1 MMITLTY
8 YSQKQLDIIA
18 SIPEQWRAYVAQQQE
33 ATKWRVDIQVQP
45 DDSSYRY
52 RALMQKPQLVLKFS
66 LAFYFE
72 FPVGTSCVF
81 QNQRFV
87 LTRSQ
92 DLKKQGTRKIEYTM
106 TLGTNENY
114 LAEWKIRNVIDSVTS
129 GAPKDNRLK
138 FSLCAKPREFI
149 DLIVRNLNKKDTS
162 VTWERGECIEA
173 SEKTVEFNHT
183 YIDAG
188 LTDICNVFQ
197 TEYEV
202 EYISSSRAKI
212 HLRRVEYF
220 KTEPIALSYGCGNG
234 FVPGVG
240 RTSEIDGVP
249 VKRML
254 VQGSDRNID
263 RAKYGSPELLLPK
276 SQTIRYDGIHFEDEG
291 GFNSAIARTYKSNA
305 DGDGVERIDK
315 ISDAIKEDSLDC
327 SEIYPSRIGKVT
339 AVEVQNEAK
348 NFYNIID
355 NTIPA
360 NLNYNNYLIAGE
372 TMNIIFQDG
381 MLAGKEFDVKYKH
394 EQRKFE
400 IVPQEIDGVIM
411 PDATWCPVNG
421 QMYAIFG
428 IQLPDEYICN
438 NTDKSGGS
446 WDMMRAAVKALYE
459 CEDQRFT
466 FTGNLQSLW
475 AKRHWLEVG
484 GKLIV
489 GGHVLF
495 QDEQF
500 AKDGVVI
507 RIVGIKD
514 FLNAPYSPTIEL
526 SNSVSGGNSVAS
538 QLRQITNTE
547 VMIDDTEKRM
557 LQFTKRRFRDAKET
571 MAMLEQSL
579 LDNYTNAISPITV
592 QTMSLLVGDESL
604 QFRFVENVNSTT
616 AISHAFIYDAAR
628 KVFRTNGGIIQHL
641 TLGIQNIS
649 SERKVSDYKVW
660 YLSEY
665 MSAVLDDAS
674 KKYFLYIKANKNSQ
688 YGIFVLSEKAIKMES
703 VNGFYHFLVG
713 ILNSEYDGERSFATL
728 YGYSEI
734 LPGRIKTD
742 RIVSSDGRSYFDMVA
757 NAMKLGDA
765 LDFNSRG
772 DGRLLLRG
780 TLVQND
786 GGEAAPIPLYRGEWN
801 ASATYYQGDE
811 VVRTENGVVTSYRYV
826 ATSPS
831 AGKPLS
837 DTSVWAISA
846 KGANGQ
852 KGDAGRDGR
861 DGAKGDKGDTGQR
874 GADGAAGRDGAKGE
888 TGAQGPQGEKGLP
901 GKNGVDGK
909 SYTPNLLD
917 NSAFGKDLAQWW
929 KNYPNAAITL
939 DDSTHS
945 PVVGT
950 RVLKILPNGGDHMY
964 LAHTIG
970 KVLRPSTTYTFS
982 VWAKQPPKASA
993 AVFYMYGTPNI
1004 WTHIYGADGTWQ
1016 RFTHTFTTPAE
1027 ISTSTTLCLLNF
1039 KNADPNYVAYF
1050 AAPKLE
1056 MGDTATAWTSSE
1068 ADRKGVDGHNG
1079 KDGKDGRSSY
1089 THVRYSNDGGQT
1101 FTAATTEAI
1110 EAAKKMRGTGV
1121 NLVSTMH
1128 RPDGDYSKP
1137 WCTNGGVFSLL
1148 TQATDLPAGAYRGL
1162 RCVQSRVNDGAYH
1175 YNRYNIDGGKSY
1187 TLSFWARADAARRF
1201 FYGAQGIATPIITL
1215 TTEWKKYVLT
1225 FTLPASASQVVLVF
1239 YGQEVGTFEYAD
1251 VKLEEGSVASTWTP
1265 FPVDAAKGTTPA
1277 RYRGELVSEQPVASV
1292 EPKDYTWIDT
1302 KGEKGDGG
1310 KDGLTPL
1317 PNLLRNAD
1325 LPSELGAWGVNR
1337 TDNACSAQHDPSV
1350 TPPIADAQVWG
1361 LSSSNQANSFAELH
1375 QDVDLIAGRTY
1386 TFSVYTKGATA
1397 GWLIG
1402 YPQGTHFHLKSDTA
1416 ETLGEWKRFSSTF
1429 SATASGRS
1437 KFYLRAW
1444 NKNGNS
1450 GKVLFSCPK
1459 AEEGTQAT
1467 PWTRAAED
1475 FRPDYTEMRFAVN
1488 GSRTAPPVLNLKER
1502 SPQGWSIGQPVVGQM
1517 QFLWMSTAQVSGAT
1531 DVLKS
1536 DWSAPVRITPADGQ
1550 KGDSPAMAYRGEYDA
1565 AKTYYGTSYRVD
1577 VVKSGKEYFVARTD
1591 AGEFRAVA
1599 PPNASKWNGFGANFE
1614 SVATQLLL
1622 AENANIG
1629 NWFLSQGSIVSTL
1642 DESSWI
1648 SLDARANEIAMH
1660 TDHGGGRSTD
1670 IMLDASSGS
1679 INVQTKDA
1687 NGLKDAA
1694 SISGDGMFSNNAGVR
1709 CWPSTTGIQQF
1720 AAMCGYGVAN
1730 LARAPYAIPDG
1741 FDSYAV
1747 VGVFGRAENINTTQY
1762 KAPAYGG
1769 LFYQLK
1775 ACGFVQNVKK
1785 IADSDLNTQLT
1796 IHHTRVIGLT
1806 SNSKDANVRLPSSA
1820 VEGQTISFTQVGDGS
1835 MSILPPIGDG
1845 EHRILRYGNA
1855 PQTSWIVRRGETVR
1869 LTMIEGVVLAGQNG
1883 YKVWVVEMK

>member
-1 MMITLTY
+1 MLTLYTKDDKKLLSLSVGDNSYRHRELMGENTLALYFELSKHVEIPIGAYVDFGGERYTLMRPEALKMHHTRHFEYTLT
-8 YSQKQLDIIA
+8 LD
-18 SIPEQWRAYVAQQQE
+18 SAQG
-33 ATKWRVDIQVQP
+33 KMKLWKMRNLVD
-45 DDSSYRY
+45 
-52 RALMQKPQLVLKFS
+52 
-66 LAFYFE
+66 
-72 FPVGTSCVF
+72 G
-81 QNQRFV
+81 
-87 LTRSQ
+87 
-92 DLKKQGTRKIEYTM
+92 
-106 TLGTNENY
+106 
-114 LAEWKIRNVIDSVTS
+114 
-129 GAPKDNRLK
+129 RLK
-138 FSLCAKPREFI
+138 FTLTAKPIEHLRLLV
-149 DLIVRNLNKKDTS
+149 DNLNRREMGWS
-162 VTWERGECIEA
+162 VGTCADDVEHLVSYDHASCWEALGRIAEE
-173 SEKTVEFNHT
+173 
-183 YIDAG
+183 
-188 LTDICNVFQ
+188 
-197 TEYEV
+197 
-202 EYISSSRAKI
+202 
-212 HLRRVEYF
+212 F
-220 KTEPIALSYGCGNG
+220 KTEFEIVGRTINLGKVEHERSNPLSLAYGKGKG
-234 FVPGVG
+234 FISGVG
-240 RTSEIDGVP
+240 RSNQGDNPPTEV
-249 VKRML
+249 L
-254 VQGSDRNID
+254 FVQGGERNID
-263 RAKYGSPELLLPK
+263 ASKYGSSTLHLPK
-276 SQTIRYDGIHFEDEG
+276 QGQIKYDGQHFEGEAGYDAARANTYIVDDLGLSVRRHG
-291 GFNSAIARTYKSNA
+291 GQI
-305 DGDGVERIDK
+305 
-315 ISDAIKEDSLDC
+315 ISGAEDSLDA
-327 SEIYPSRIGKVT
+327 SSIYPKRVGKVSEVI
-339 AVEVQNEAK
+339 VENAKK
-348 NFYNIID
+348 NFYD
-355 NTIPA
+355 FVDASLPYA
-360 NLNYNNYLIAGE
+360 LNYNDCLIAGE
-372 TMNIIFQDG
+372 KMTVIFQSG
-381 MLAGKEFDVKYKH
+381 MLAGREFEVKYHHDIKGTKKS
-394 EQRKFE
+394 RRFE
-400 IVPQEIDGVIM
+400 IVPQEVDGQTM
-411 PDATWCPVNG
+411 PNATYCPRVG
-421 QMYAIFG
+421 DEYAVFHC
-428 IQLPDEYICN
+428 QLPQVYISQPAQ
-438 NTDKSGGS
+438 KVGAE
-446 WDMMRAAVKALYE
+446 WDMLRKAVKHLYE
-459 CEDQRFT
+459 HEQQTFT
-466 FTGNLQSLW
+466 FTGELDGIW
-475 AKRHWLEVG
+475 ARRNWVNVG
-484 GKLIV
+484 GRLRLGSFV
-489 GGHVLF
+489 RFTDPQF
-495 QDEQF
+495 QPQ
-500 AKDGVVI
+500 GVDV
-507 RIVGIKD
+507 RIIGIKD
-514 FLNAPYSPTIEL
+514 NINNPHAPQIEL
-526 SNSVSGGNSVAS
+526 SNAPLSGSFSTTISKLEAQKLEAE
-538 QLRQITNTE
+538 QLTKAA
-547 VMIDDTEKRM
+547 V
-557 LQFTKRRFRDAKET
+557 QFTQRQFRDARET
-571 MAMLEQSL
+571 MEMLETAMA
-579 LDNYTNAISPITV
+579 DKFTRAISPAAV
-592 QTMSLLVGDESL
+592 QTMALLVGDESL
-604 QFRFVENVNSTT
+604 QFRFVSSRATPTPVVHE
-616 AISHAFIYDAAR
+616 IRYDSATKQLRVGA
-628 KVFRTNGGIIQHL
+628 GLLQHL
-641 TLGIQNIS
+641 TIGIKSIS
-649 SERKVSDYKVW
+649 SAHSPKEYRFWDIPAFTSGRLDVEEKKYYLYVRVPRNGNSGAF
-660 YLSEY
+660 YLSETAKS
-665 MSAVLDDAS
+665 MD
-674 KKYFLYIKANKNSQ
+674 
-688 YGIFVLSEKAIKMES
+688 SEP
-703 VNGFYHFLVG
+703 NFYHLLVG
-713 ILNSEYDGERSFATL
+713 ILNSEYGGERSFVQL
-728 YGYSEI
+728 YGYSEL
-734 LPGRIKTD
+734 LPGRITAD
-742 RIVSSDGRSYFDMVA
+742 RLVSSDGRSYFDMVA

-909 SYTPNLLD
+909 
-917 NSAFGKDLAQWW
+917 
-929 KNYPNAAITL
+929 
-939 DDSTHS
+939 
-945 PVVGT
+945 
-950 RVLKILPNGGDHMY
+950 
-964 LAHTIG
+964 
-970 KVLRPSTTYTFS
+970 
-982 VWAKQPPKASA
+982 
-993 AVFYMYGTPNI
+993 
-1004 WTHIYGADGTWQ
+1004 
-1016 RFTHTFTTPAE
+1016 
-1027 ISTSTTLCLLNF
+1027 
-1039 KNADPNYVAYF
+1039 
-1050 AAPKLE
+1050 
-1056 MGDTATAWTSSE
+1056 
-1068 ADRKGVDGHNG
+1068 
-1079 KDGKDGRSSY
+1079 DGRSSY
-1089 THVRYSNDGGQT
+1089 THVRYSVDVGRT
-1101 FTAATTEAI
+1101 FTAPTAEAL
-1110 EAAKKMRGTGV
+1110 ESAKKMRGAGV
-1121 NLVSTMH
+1121 NFASLMH
-1128 RPDGDYSKP
+1128 KPDGDYSKP

-1148 TQATDLPAGAYRGL
+1148 TQAADLPAGAYRGL

-1225 FTLPASASQVVLVF
+1225 FTMPASASQVVLVF

-1292 EPKDYTWIDT
+1292 EPKDYTWVDT

-1350 TPPIADAQVWG
+1350 TPPIADAQVWD
-1361 LSSSNQANSFAELH
+1361 LSPSNQANSFAELH

-1397 GWLIG
+1397 GWLIV

-1475 FRPDYTEMRFAVN
+1475 FRPDYTEMRFSVN

-1502 SPQGWSIGQPVVGQM
+1502 SPQGWSIGQPAVGHM

-1577 VVKSGKEYFVARTD
+1577 VVKYGKEYFVARTD

-1599 PPNASKWNGFGANFE
+1599 PPNASKWNNFGANFE

-1622 AENANIG
+1622 AEDANIG
-1629 NWFLSQGSIVSTL
+1629 DWYLSQGSIVSTL
-1642 DESSWI
+1642 NESSWI

-1730 LARAPYAIPDG
+1730 LARAPYEIPDG

-1806 SNSKDANVRLPSSA
+1806 SNSKDANVRLPSRA

-1855 PQTSWIVRRGETVR
+1855 PQTSWIVLRGETVC

>member
-1 MMITLTY
+1 MLTLYTKDDKKILSLSVGDNSYRHRELMGENTLTLY
-8 YSQKQLDIIA
+8 FELSKHVE
-18 SIPEQWRAYVAQQQE
+18 IPIGAYVDFGGERYTLMRPE
-33 ATKWRVDIQVQP
+33 A
-45 DDSSYRY
+45 
-52 RALMQKPQLVLKFS
+52 LKMHH
-66 LAFYFE
+66 
-72 FPVGTSCVF
+72 
-81 QNQRFV
+81 
-87 LTRSQ
+87 TRHF
-92 DLKKQGTRKIEYTM
+92 EYTL
-106 TLGTNENY
+106 TLDSAQGKMK
-114 LAEWKIRNVIDSVTS
+114 LWKMRNLVD
-129 GAPKDNRLK
+129 GRLK
-138 FSLCAKPREFI
+138 FTLTAKPIEHLRLLV
-149 DLIVRNLNKKDTS
+149 DNLNRREMGWS
-162 VTWERGECIEA
+162 VGTCTDDVEHLVSYDHASCWEALGRIAEE
-173 SEKTVEFNHT
+173 
-183 YIDAG
+183 
-188 LTDICNVFQ
+188 
-197 TEYEV
+197 
-202 EYISSSRAKI
+202 
-212 HLRRVEYF
+212 F
-220 KTEPIALSYGCGNG
+220 KTEFEIVGRTINLGKVEHERSNPLSLAYGKGKG
-234 FVPGVG
+234 FISGVG
-240 RTSEIDGVP
+240 RSNQGDNPPTEV
-249 VKRML
+249 L
-254 VQGSDRNID
+254 FVQGGERNID
-263 RAKYGSPELLLPK
+263 ASKYGSSTLHLPK
-276 SQTIRYDGIHFEDEG
+276 QGQIKYDGQHFEGEAGYDAARANTYIVDDLGLSVRRHG
-291 GFNSAIARTYKSNA
+291 GQIVSGA
-305 DGDGVERIDK
+305 
-315 ISDAIKEDSLDC
+315 EDSLDA
-327 SEIYPSRIGKVT
+327 SSIYPKRVGKVSEVI
-339 AVEVQNEAK
+339 VENAKK
-348 NFYNIID
+348 NFYD
-355 NTIPA
+355 FVDASLPDA
-360 NLNYNNYLIAGE
+360 LNYNDCLIAGE
-372 TMNIIFQDG
+372 KMTVIFQSG
-381 MLAGKEFDVKYKH
+381 MLAGCEFEVKYHHDIKGTKKS
-394 EQRKFE
+394 RRFE
-400 IVPQEIDGVIM
+400 IVPQEVDGQTM
-411 PDATWCPVNG
+411 PNATYCPRVG
-421 QMYAIFG
+421 DEYAVFHC
-428 IQLPDEYICN
+428 QLPQVYISQPAQ
-438 NTDKSGGS
+438 KVGAE
-446 WDMMRAAVKALYE
+446 WDMLRKAVKHLYE
-459 CEDQRFT
+459 HEQQTFT
-466 FTGNLQSLW
+466 FTGELDGIW
-475 AKRHWLEVG
+475 ARRNWVNVG
-484 GKLIV
+484 GRLRL
-489 GGHVLF
+489 GGFVRFTDPQF
-495 QDEQF
+495 QPQ
-500 AKDGVVI
+500 GVDV
-507 RIVGIKD
+507 RIIGIKD
-514 FLNAPYSPTIEL
+514 NINNPHAPQIEL
-526 SNSVSGGNSVAS
+526 SNAPLSGSFSTTISKLEAQKLEAE
-538 QLRQITNTE
+538 QLTKAA
-547 VMIDDTEKRM
+547 V
-557 LQFTKRRFRDAKET
+557 QFTQRQFRDARET
-571 MAMLEQSL
+571 MEMLEAAMA
-579 LDNYTNAISPITV
+579 DKFTRAISPAAV
-592 QTMSLLVGDESL
+592 QTMALLVGDESL
-604 QFRFVENVNSTT
+604 QFRFVSSRATPTPVVHE
-616 AISHAFIYDAAR
+616 IRYDSATKQLRVGA
-628 KVFRTNGGIIQHL
+628 GLLQHL
-641 TLGIQNIS
+641 TIGIKSIS
-649 SERKVSDYKVW
+649 SAHSPKEYRFWDIPAFTSGRLDVEEKKYYLYVRVPRNGNSGAF
-660 YLSEY
+660 YLSETAKS
-665 MSAVLDDAS
+665 MD
-674 KKYFLYIKANKNSQ
+674 
-688 YGIFVLSEKAIKMES
+688 SEP
-703 VNGFYHFLVG
+703 NFYHLLVG
-713 ILNSEYDGERSFATL
+713 ILNSEYGGERSFVKL

-734 LPGRIKTD
+734 LPGRITTD

-826 ATSPS
+826 SSAPS

-929 KNYPNAAITL
+929 KNYPNAGITL
-939 DDSTHS
+939 DDSTAS

-950 RVLKILPNGGDHMY
+950 RVLKILPNGGDHIY
-964 LAHTIG
+964 LATTIG
-970 KVLRPSTTYTFS
+970 KVLRPNTTYTFS
-982 VWAKQPPKASA
+982 VWAKQPPNASA

-1004 WTHIYGADGTWQ
+1004 WTHIYGAEGTWQ

-1068 ADRKGVDGHNG
+1068 ADRKGADGHNG
-1079 KDGKDGRSSY
+1079 KDGADGRSSY

-1101 FTAATTEAI
+1101 FTAATAEAI
-1110 EAAKKMRGTGV
+1110 EAAKKMRGAGV

-1137 WCTNGGVFSLL
+1137 WCTNGGVYSLL
-1148 TQATDLPAGAYRGL
+1148 TQAADLPAGAYRGL

-1175 YNRYNIDGGKSY
+1175 YNRYNINGGKSY

-1337 TDNACSAQHDPSV
+1337 TDNACSAQRDPSV

-1361 LSSSNQANSFAELH
+1361 LSPSNQANSFAELH

-1402 YPQGTHFHLKSDTA
+1402 YPQGTHFHLKSDAA

-1502 SPQGWSIGQPVVGQM
+1502 SPQGWSIGQPAVGQM

-1565 AKTYYGTSYRVD
+1565 AKTYYGTAYRVD
-1577 VVKSGKEYFVARTD
+1577 VVKYGKEYFVARTD

-1599 PPNASKWNGFGANFE
+1599 PPNASKWNNFGANFE

-1622 AENANIG
+1622 AEDANIG
-1629 NWFLSQGSIVSTL
+1629 DWYLSQGSIVSTL
-1642 DESSWI
+1642 NESSWI
-1648 SLDARANEIAMH
+1648 SLDARENEIAMH

-1670 IMLDASSGS
+1670 ITLDASSGS

-1730 LARAPYAIPDG
+1730 LARAPYAIPDD

-1747 VGVFGRAENINTTQY
+1747 VGVFGRAENTNTTQY

-1775 ACGFVQNVKK
+1775 VCGFVQNVKK
-1785 IADSDLNTQLT
+1785 IADSDLNTQLS

-1806 SNSKDANVRLPSSA
+1806 SNSKDANVRLPSRA
-1820 VEGQTISFTQVGDGS
+1820 VEGQTILFTQVGDGS

-1855 PQTSWIVRRGETVR
+1855 PQTSWIVLRGETVC

>member
-1 MMITLTY
+1 MLTLYTKDNKKLLNLSVGDNSYRHRELMGENTLTLY
-8 YSQKQLDIIA
+8 FELSKHVE
-18 SIPEQWRAYVAQQQE
+18 IPIGAYVDFGGERYTLMRPEALKMHHTRHFEYILTLDSAQG
-33 ATKWRVDIQVQP
+33 KMKLWKMRNLVD
-45 DDSSYRY
+45 
-52 RALMQKPQLVLKFS
+52 
-66 LAFYFE
+66 
-72 FPVGTSCVF
+72 G
-81 QNQRFV
+81 
-87 LTRSQ
+87 
-92 DLKKQGTRKIEYTM
+92 
-106 TLGTNENY
+106 
-114 LAEWKIRNVIDSVTS
+114 
-129 GAPKDNRLK
+129 RLK
-138 FSLCAKPREFI
+138 FTLTAKPIEHLRLLV
-149 DLIVRNLNKKDTS
+149 DNLNRREMGWS
-162 VTWERGECIEA
+162 VGTCADDVEHLVSYDHASCWEALGRIAEE
-173 SEKTVEFNHT
+173 
-183 YIDAG
+183 
-188 LTDICNVFQ
+188 
-197 TEYEV
+197 
-202 EYISSSRAKI
+202 
-212 HLRRVEYF
+212 F
-220 KTEPIALSYGCGNG
+220 KTEFEIVGRTINLGKVEHERSNPLSLAYGNG
-234 FVPGVG
+234 KGFISGVG
-240 RTSEIDGVP
+240 RSNQGDNPPTEV
-249 VKRML
+249 L
-254 VQGSDRNID
+254 FVQGGERNID
-263 RAKYGSPELLLPK
+263 ASKYGSSTLHLPK
-276 SQTIRYDGIHFEDEG
+276 QGQIKYDGQHFEGEAGYDAARANTYIVDDLGLSVRRHG
-291 GFNSAIARTYKSNA
+291 GQI
-305 DGDGVERIDK
+305 
-315 ISDAIKEDSLDC
+315 ISGAEDSLDA
-327 SEIYPSRIGKVT
+327 SSIYPKRVGKVSEVI
-339 AVEVQNEAK
+339 VENAKK
-348 NFYNIID
+348 NFYD
-355 NTIPA
+355 FVDTSLPDA
-360 NLNYNNYLIAGE
+360 LNYNDCLIAGE
-372 TMNIIFQDG
+372 KMTVIFQSG
-381 MLAGKEFDVKYKH
+381 MLAGREFEVKYHHDIKGTKKS
-394 EQRKFE
+394 RRFE
-400 IVPQEIDGVIM
+400 IVPQEVDGQTM
-411 PDATWCPVNG
+411 PNATYCPRVG
-421 QMYAIFG
+421 DEYAVFHC
-428 IQLPDEYICN
+428 QLPQVYI
-438 NTDKSGGS
+438 TQPAQKMGAE
-446 WDMMRAAVKALYE
+446 WDMLRKAVKHLYE
-459 CEDQRFT
+459 HEQQTFT
-466 FTGNLQSLW
+466 FTGELDGIW
-475 AKRHWLEVG
+475 ARRNWVNVG
-484 GKLIV
+484 GRLRLGSFV
-489 GGHVLF
+489 RFTDPQF
-495 QDEQF
+495 QPQ
-500 AKDGVVI
+500 GVDV
-507 RIVGIKD
+507 RIIGIKD
-514 FLNAPYSPTIEL
+514 NINNPHAPQIEL
-526 SNSVSGGNSVAS
+526 SNAPLSGSFSTTISKLEAQKLEAE
-538 QLRQITNTE
+538 QLTKAA
-547 VMIDDTEKRM
+547 V
-557 LQFTKRRFRDAKET
+557 QFTQRQFRDARET
-571 MAMLEQSL
+571 MEMLETAM
-579 LDNYTNAISPITV
+579 DDKFTRAISPAAV
-592 QTMSLLVGDESL
+592 QTMALLVGDESL
-604 QFRFVENVNSTT
+604 QFRFVSSRATPTPVAHE
-616 AISHAFIYDAAR
+616 IRYDSATKQLRVGA
-628 KVFRTNGGIIQHL
+628 GLLQHL
-641 TLGIQNIS
+641 TIGIKSIS
-649 SERKVSDYKVW
+649 SAHSPKEYRFWDIPAFTSGRLDVEEKKYYLYVRVPRNGNSGAF
-660 YLSEY
+660 YLSETAKS
-665 MSAVLDDAS
+665 MD
-674 KKYFLYIKANKNSQ
+674 
-688 YGIFVLSEKAIKMES
+688 SEP
-703 VNGFYHFLVG
+703 NFYHLLVG
-713 ILNSEYDGERSFATL
+713 ILNSEYGGERSFVQL
-728 YGYSEI
+728 YGYSEL
-734 LPGRIKTD
+734 LPGRITTD
-742 RIVSSDGRSYFDMVA
+742 RLVSSDGRSYFDMVA

-909 SYTPNLLD
+909 
-917 NSAFGKDLAQWW
+917 
-929 KNYPNAAITL
+929 
-939 DDSTHS
+939 
-945 PVVGT
+945 
-950 RVLKILPNGGDHMY
+950 
-964 LAHTIG
+964 
-970 KVLRPSTTYTFS
+970 
-982 VWAKQPPKASA
+982 
-993 AVFYMYGTPNI
+993 
-1004 WTHIYGADGTWQ
+1004 
-1016 RFTHTFTTPAE
+1016 
-1027 ISTSTTLCLLNF
+1027 
-1039 KNADPNYVAYF
+1039 
-1050 AAPKLE
+1050 
-1056 MGDTATAWTSSE
+1056 
-1068 ADRKGVDGHNG
+1068 
-1079 KDGKDGRSSY
+1079 DGRSSY
-1089 THVRYSNDGGQT
+1089 THVRYSVDVGRT
-1101 FTAATTEAI
+1101 FTAPTAEAL
-1110 EAAKKMRGTGV
+1110 ESAKKMRGAGV
-1121 NLVSTMH
+1121 NFASLMH
-1128 RPDGDYSKP
+1128 KPDGDYSKP

-1148 TQATDLPAGAYRGL
+1148 TQAADLPAGAYRGL

-1225 FTLPASASQVVLVF
+1225 FTMPASASQVVLVF
-1239 YGQEVGTFEYAD
+1239 YGKEVGTFEYAD

-1292 EPKDYTWIDT
+1292 EPKDYTWVDT

-1361 LSSSNQANSFAELH
+1361 LSPSNQANSFAELH

-1475 FRPDYTEMRFAVN
+1475 FRPDYTEMRFSVN

-1502 SPQGWSIGQPVVGQM
+1502 SPQGWSIGQPAVGQM

-1531 DVLKS
+1531 GVLKS

-1565 AKTYYGTSYRVD
+1565 AKTYYGTAYRVD
-1577 VVKSGKEYFVARTD
+1577 VVKYGKEYFVARTD

-1622 AENANIG
+1622 AEDANIG
-1629 NWFLSQGSIVSTL
+1629 NWFLSQGRIVSTL
-1642 DESSWI
+1642 NESSWI
-1648 SLDARANEIAMH
+1648 SLDARENKIAMH

-1670 IMLDASSGS
+1670 ITLDASSGS

-1730 LARAPYAIPDG
+1730 LARAPYAIPDD

-1747 VGVFGRAENINTTQY
+1747 VGVFGRAENTNTTQY

-1775 ACGFVQNVKK
+1775 VCGFVQNVKK
-1785 IADSDLNTQLT
+1785 IADSDLNTQLS

-1806 SNSKDANVRLPSSA
+1806 SNSKDANVRLPSRA
-1820 VEGQTISFTQVGDGS
+1820 VEGQTILFTQVGDGS

-1855 PQTSWIVRRGETVR
+1855 PQTSWIVLRGETVC

>member
-1 MMITLTY
+1 MINTISTMLTLYTKDDKKLLSLSVGDNSYRHRELMGENTLTLY
-8 YSQKQLDIIA
+8 FELSKHVE
-18 SIPEQWRAYVAQQQE
+18 IPIGAYVDFGGERYTLMRPE
-33 ATKWRVDIQVQP
+33 A
-45 DDSSYRY
+45 
-52 RALMQKPQLVLKFS
+52 LKMHH
-66 LAFYFE
+66 
-72 FPVGTSCVF
+72 
-81 QNQRFV
+81 
-87 LTRSQ
+87 TRHF
-92 DLKKQGTRKIEYTM
+92 EYTL
-106 TLGTNENY
+106 TLDSAQGKMK
-114 LAEWKIRNVIDSVTS
+114 LWKMRNLVD
-129 GAPKDNRLK
+129 GRLK
-138 FSLCAKPREFI
+138 FTLTAKPVEHLRLLV
-149 DLIVRNLNKKDTS
+149 DNLNRREVGWS
-162 VTWERGECIEA
+162 VGTCADDVEHLVSYDHASCWEALGRIAEE
-173 SEKTVEFNHT
+173 
-183 YIDAG
+183 
-188 LTDICNVFQ
+188 
-197 TEYEV
+197 
-202 EYISSSRAKI
+202 
-212 HLRRVEYF
+212 F
-220 KTEPIALSYGCGNG
+220 KTEFEIVGRTINLGKVEHERSNPLSLAYGKGKG
-234 FVPGVG
+234 FISGVG
-240 RTSEIDGVP
+240 RSNQGDNPPTEV
-249 VKRML
+249 L
-254 VQGSDRNID
+254 FVQGGERNID
-263 RAKYGSPELLLPK
+263 ASKYGSSTLHLPK
-276 SQTIRYDGIHFEDEG
+276 QGQIKYDGQHFEGEAGYDAARANTYIVDDLGLSVRRHG
-291 GFNSAIARTYKSNA
+291 GQI
-305 DGDGVERIDK
+305 
-315 ISDAIKEDSLDC
+315 ISGAEDSLDA
-327 SEIYPSRIGKVT
+327 SSIYPKRVGKVSEVI
-339 AVEVQNEAK
+339 VENAKK
-348 NFYNIID
+348 NFYD
-355 NTIPA
+355 FVDASLPDA
-360 NLNYNNYLIAGE
+360 LNYNDCLIAGE
-372 TMNIIFQDG
+372 KMTVIFQSG
-381 MLAGKEFDVKYKH
+381 MLAGREFEVKYHHDIKGTKKS
-394 EQRKFE
+394 RRFE
-400 IVPQEIDGVIM
+400 IVPQEVDGQTM
-411 PDATWCPVNG
+411 PNATYCPRVG
-421 QMYAIFG
+421 DEYAVFHC
-428 IQLPDEYICN
+428 QLPQVYISQPAQ
-438 NTDKSGGS
+438 KVGAE
-446 WDMMRAAVKALYE
+446 WDMLRKAVKHLYE
-459 CEDQRFT
+459 HEQQTFT
-466 FTGNLQSLW
+466 FTGELDGIW
-475 AKRHWLEVG
+475 ARRNWVNVG
-484 GKLIV
+484 GRLRLGSFV
-489 GGHVLF
+489 RFTDPQF
-495 QDEQF
+495 QPQ
-500 AKDGVVI
+500 GVDV
-507 RIVGIKD
+507 RIIGIKD
-514 FLNAPYSPTIEL
+514 NINNPHAPQIEL
-526 SNSVSGGNSVAS
+526 SNAPLSGSFSTTISKLEAQKLEAE
-538 QLRQITNTE
+538 QLTKAA
-547 VMIDDTEKRM
+547 V
-557 LQFTKRRFRDAKET
+557 QFTQRQFRDARET
-571 MAMLEQSL
+571 MEMLEAAMT
-579 LDNYTNAISPITV
+579 DKFTRAISPAAV
-592 QTMSLLVGDESL
+592 QTMALLVGDESL
-604 QFRFVENVNSTT
+604 QFRFVSSRATPTPVVHE
-616 AISHAFIYDAAR
+616 IRYDSATKQLRVGA
-628 KVFRTNGGIIQHL
+628 GLLQHL
-641 TLGIQNIS
+641 TIGIKSIS
-649 SERKVSDYKVW
+649 SAHSPKEYRFWDIPAFTSGRLDVEEKKYYLYVRVLRNGDSGAF
-660 YLSEY
+660 YLSET
-665 MSAVLDDAS
+665 A
-674 KKYFLYIKANKNSQ
+674 KNMD
-688 YGIFVLSEKAIKMES
+688 SEP
-703 VNGFYHFLVG
+703 NFYHLLVG
-713 ILNSEYDGERSFATL
+713 ILNSEYGGERSFVQL
-728 YGYSEI
+728 YGYSEV
-734 LPGRIKTD
+734 LPGRITTD
-742 RIVSSDGRSYFDMVA
+742 RLVSSDGRSYFDMVA

-811 VVRTENGVVTSYRYV
+811 VVRTENGIVISYRYV

-831 AGKPLS
+831 AGKLLS

-861 DGAKGDKGDTGQR
+861 DGAKGDKGDTGPR

-888 TGAQGPQGEKGLP
+888 TG
-901 GKNGVDGK
+901 KN
-909 SYTPNLLD
+909 
-917 NSAFGKDLAQWW
+917 
-929 KNYPNAAITL
+929 
-939 DDSTHS
+939 
-945 PVVGT
+945 
-950 RVLKILPNGGDHMY
+950 
-964 LAHTIG
+964 
-970 KVLRPSTTYTFS
+970 
-982 VWAKQPPKASA
+982 
-993 AVFYMYGTPNI
+993 
-1004 WTHIYGADGTWQ
+1004 GADGK
-1016 RFTHTFTTPAE
+1016 PGA
-1027 ISTSTTLCLLNF
+1027 
-1039 KNADPNYVAYF
+1039 
-1050 AAPKLE
+1050 
-1056 MGDTATAWTSSE
+1056 
-1068 ADRKGVDGHNG
+1068 DGHNG

-1101 FTAATTEAI
+1101 FTAATAEAI

-1128 RPDGDYSKP
+1128 APDGDYSKP
-1137 WCTNGGVFSLL
+1137 WCTNGGVYSLL
-1148 TQATDLPAGAYRGL
+1148 TQAADLPAGAYRGL

-1175 YNRYNIDGGKSY
+1175 YNRYNINGGKSY

-1337 TDNACSAQHDPSV
+1337 TDNACSAQRDPSV

-1361 LSSSNQANSFAELH
+1361 LSPSNQANSFAELH

-1402 YPQGTHFHLKSDTA
+1402 YPQGTHFHLKSDAA

-1502 SPQGWSIGQPVVGQM
+1502 SPQGWSIGQPAVGQM

-1565 AKTYYGTSYRVD
+1565 AKTYYGTAYRVD
-1577 VVKSGKEYFVARTD
+1577 VVKYGKEYFVARTD

-1730 LARAPYAIPDG
+1730 LARAPYAIPDD

-1747 VGVFGRAENINTTQY
+1747 VGVFGRAENTNITQY

-1835 MSILPPIGDG
+1835 MSILPPIGAG
-1845 EHRILRYGNA
+1845 KHRILRYGNA
-1855 PQTSWIVRRGETVR
+1855 PQTSWIVRRGETVC

>member
-1 MMITLTY
+1 MLTLYTKDDKKILSLSVGDNSYRHRELMGENTLTLY
-8 YSQKQLDIIA
+8 FELSKHVE
-18 SIPEQWRAYVAQQQE
+18 IPIGAYVDFGGDRYTLMRPE
-33 ATKWRVDIQVQP
+33 A
-45 DDSSYRY
+45 
-52 RALMQKPQLVLKFS
+52 LKMHH
-66 LAFYFE
+66 
-72 FPVGTSCVF
+72 TR
-81 QNQRFV
+81 RF
-87 LTRSQ
+87 
-92 DLKKQGTRKIEYTM
+92 EYTL
-106 TLGTNENY
+106 TLDSAQGKMK
-114 LAEWKIRNVIDSVTS
+114 LWKMRNLVD
-129 GAPKDNRLK
+129 GRLK
-138 FSLCAKPREFI
+138 FTLTAKPIEHLRLLV
-149 DLIVRNLNKKDTS
+149 DNLNRREMGWS
-162 VTWERGECIEA
+162 VGTCTDDVEHLVSYDHASCWEALGRIAEE
-173 SEKTVEFNHT
+173 
-183 YIDAG
+183 
-188 LTDICNVFQ
+188 
-197 TEYEV
+197 
-202 EYISSSRAKI
+202 
-212 HLRRVEYF
+212 F
-220 KTEPIALSYGCGNG
+220 KTEFEIVGHTINLGKVEHERSNPLSLAYGKGKG
-234 FVPGVG
+234 FISGVG
-240 RTSEIDGVP
+240 RSNQGDNPPTEV
-249 VKRML
+249 L
-254 VQGSDRNID
+254 FVQGGERNID
-263 RAKYGSPELLLPK
+263 ASKYGSSTLHLPK
-276 SQTIRYDGIHFEDEG
+276 QGQIKYDGQHFEGEAGYDAARANTYIVDDLGLSVRRHG
-291 GFNSAIARTYKSNA
+291 GQI
-305 DGDGVERIDK
+305 
-315 ISDAIKEDSLDC
+315 ISGAEDSLDA
-327 SEIYPSRIGKVT
+327 SSIYPKRVGKVSEVI
-339 AVEVQNEAK
+339 VENAKK
-348 NFYNIID
+348 NFYD
-355 NTIPA
+355 FVDASLPDA
-360 NLNYNNYLIAGE
+360 LNYNDCLIAGE
-372 TMNIIFQDG
+372 KMTVIFQSG
-381 MLAGKEFDVKYKH
+381 MLAGREFEVKYHHDIKGTKKS
-394 EQRKFE
+394 RRFE
-400 IVPQEIDGVIM
+400 IVPQEVDGQTM
-411 PDATWCPVNG
+411 PNATYCPRVG
-421 QMYAIFG
+421 DEYAVFHC
-428 IQLPDEYICN
+428 QLPQVYISQPAQ
-438 NTDKSGGS
+438 KVGAE
-446 WDMMRAAVKALYE
+446 WDMLRKAVKHLYE
-459 CEDQRFT
+459 HEQQTFT
-466 FTGNLQSLW
+466 FTGELDGIW
-475 AKRHWLEVG
+475 ARRNWVNVG
-484 GKLIV
+484 GRLRLGSFV
-489 GGHVLF
+489 RFTDPQF
-495 QDEQF
+495 QPQ
-500 AKDGVVI
+500 GVDV
-507 RIVGIKD
+507 RIIGIKD
-514 FLNAPYSPTIEL
+514 YINNPHAPQIEL
-526 SNSVSGGNSVAS
+526 SNAPLSGSFSTTISKLEAQKLEAE
-538 QLRQITNTE
+538 QLTKAA
-547 VMIDDTEKRM
+547 V
-557 LQFTKRRFRDAKET
+557 QFTQRQFRDARET
-571 MAMLEQSL
+571 MEMLEAAMA
-579 LDNYTNAISPITV
+579 DKFTRAISPAAV
-592 QTMSLLVGDESL
+592 QTMALLVGDESL
-604 QFRFVENVNSTT
+604 QFRFVSSRATPTPVAHE
-616 AISHAFIYDAAR
+616 IRYDSATKQLRVGA
-628 KVFRTNGGIIQHL
+628 GLLQHL
-641 TLGIQNIS
+641 TIGIKSIS
-649 SERKVSDYKVW
+649 SAHSPKEYRFWDIPAFTSGRLDVEEKKYYLYVRVPRNGDSGAF
-660 YLSEY
+660 YLSETAKS
-665 MSAVLDDAS
+665 MD
-674 KKYFLYIKANKNSQ
+674 
-688 YGIFVLSEKAIKMES
+688 SEP
-703 VNGFYHFLVG
+703 NFYHLLVG
-713 ILNSEYDGERSFATL
+713 ILNSEYGGERSFVKL

-734 LPGRIKTD
+734 LPGRITTD
-742 RIVSSDGRSYFDMVA
+742 RIVSYDGRSYFDMVA

-811 VVRTENGVVTSYRYV
+811 VVRTENSVVTSYRYV

-909 SYTPNLLD
+909 
-917 NSAFGKDLAQWW
+917 
-929 KNYPNAAITL
+929 
-939 DDSTHS
+939 
-945 PVVGT
+945 
-950 RVLKILPNGGDHMY
+950 
-964 LAHTIG
+964 
-970 KVLRPSTTYTFS
+970 
-982 VWAKQPPKASA
+982 
-993 AVFYMYGTPNI
+993 
-1004 WTHIYGADGTWQ
+1004 
-1016 RFTHTFTTPAE
+1016 
-1027 ISTSTTLCLLNF
+1027 
-1039 KNADPNYVAYF
+1039 
-1050 AAPKLE
+1050 
-1056 MGDTATAWTSSE
+1056 
-1068 ADRKGVDGHNG
+1068 
-1079 KDGKDGRSSY
+1079 DGRSSY
-1089 THVRYSNDGGQT
+1089 THVRYSADGGQT
-1101 FTAATTEAI
+1101 FTAATAEAI
-1110 EAAKKMRGTGV
+1110 EAAKKLRGTGL
-1121 NLVSTMH
+1121 NLASTLHPAVDYIQPWRPNVSAQT
-1128 RPDGDYSKP
+1128 
-1137 WCTNGGVFSLL
+1137 SLL
-1148 TQATDLPAGAYRGL
+1148 SQSELPIGAFRGL
-1162 RCVQSRVNDGAYH
+1162 KVIQPKPGHGIFHFNGLGYA
-1175 YNRYNIDGGKSY
+1175 GGKHY
-1187 TLSFWARADAARRF
+1187 TMSFWAKADAAHTLEF
-1201 FYGAQGIATPIITL
+1201 GPEVYGAAGLIFHHVALSTEWTFYQHTFPLFGDVNCSLVLFGKTAGTYYYSDIKFEEGDVATPWTPCAL
-1215 TTEWKKYVLT
+1215 D
-1225 FTLPASASQVVLVF
+1225 AA
-1239 YGQEVGTFEYAD
+1239 VGTT
-1251 VKLEEGSVASTWTP
+1251 S
-1265 FPVDAAKGTTPA
+1265 A
-1277 RYRGELVSEQPVASV
+1277 RYRGEWVSEQPVASLN
-1292 EPKDYTWIDT
+1292 PKAYTWVDT

-1361 LSSSNQANSFAELH
+1361 LSPSNQANSFAELH

-1502 SPQGWSIGQPVVGQM
+1502 SPQGWSIGQPAVGQM

-1577 VVKSGKEYFVARTD
+1577 VVKYGKEYFVARTD

-1599 PPNASKWNGFGANFE
+1599 PPNASKWNNFGANFE

-1622 AENANIG
+1622 AEDANIG
-1629 NWFLSQGSIVSTL
+1629 DWYLSQGSIVSTL
-1642 DESSWI
+1642 NESSWI

-1709 CWPSTTGIQQF
+1709 CWPSTTGVQQF

-1747 VGVFGRAENINTTQY
+1747 VGVFGRAENTNTTQY

-1775 ACGFVQNVKK
+1775 ACGFIQNVKK
-1785 IADSDLNTQLT
+1785 IGNSDLNTQLT
-1796 IHHTRVIGLT
+1796 THHTRVIGLT
-1806 SNSKDANVRLPSSA
+1806 SNNKDANVRLPSGA

-1855 PQTSWIVRRGETVR
+1855 PQTSWIVRRGETVC